1 MKFSLL
7 QWLAK
12 AVLLAAGVLAHTVTL
27 AAASPASN
35 APPATLLSQAQ
46 PIQELRGNVDTW
58 IDDRADATIQQVAG
72 SRVRERF
79 QPHTFGQPFLLSD
92 TNAVWIRL
100 VFRRAPGETG
110 HWILSVPIPFLDSIS
125 LFQREGNGSW
135 SEQKAGDALAHTEW
149 SRQGLMPAFNLNFNG
164 SAPQEVYLRVR
175 NYTRSDIPLR
185 VSTEDAHTNWQSNES
200 LALGWA
206 LGLLVT
212 FVGLSMLRYIQHRA
226 PADLAAVGYTLLML
240 VTVAQINGI
249 LNATLWQ
256 NMPLLA
262 NHASRVIAPIAVGG
276 SLLYMRELY
285 SLSIHY
291 HRFDRFLGSMGLTA
305 IVFSMGVL
313 VLDPLSSNQME
324 SLIFVVATVVAMTGA
339 VLSWRAGSPIWLWL
353 VLATAPQSVSLLWL
367 AAEDLDLVYPMW
379 EVRYLSSFF
388 LASSVPLFAF
398 ALSKVTRERKE
409 RELRTLHLDTQ
420 DALTGLLTPSAFA
433 VQLEDALQ
441 RVREQRE
448 PVSLVLIN
456 LVNYRHIIEH
466 FGQSM
471 GEQCEL
477 RAVVKLHRVLR
488 DVDPAGR
495 ISAGKFALLLEGVR
509 TREQLN
515 ERVVKLIASGLIPQ
529 AGLEPQVPL
538 QFHAACVL
546 LHERPLDPTTALD
559 TLLEL
564 LATMTPGTRRPI
576 RFVDAIDTLPVN
588 HEATGSFQAK

>member
-1 MKFSLL
+1 MR

-12 AVLLAAGVLAHTVTL
+12 AALLAAGLLAL
-27 AAASPASN
+27 PWAQAATPP
-35 APPATLLSQAQ
+35 PPAAPTALLLRHAQ
-46 PIQELRGNVDTW
+46 PTLELRASVDTW
-58 IDDRADATIQQVAG
+58 MDERGDATIQLAAAPG
-72 SRVRERF
+72 TRDRY
-79 QPHTFGQPFLLSD
+79 QPHVFGQPYSLSGD
-92 TNAVWIRL
+92 NAVWIRL
-100 VFRRAPGETG
+100 AFKRAPGEMD

-125 LFQREGNGSW
+125 LFQRESNGAW

-149 SRQGLMPAFNLNFNG
+149 SRQGLTPAFNLNFNG

-175 NYTRSDIPLR
+175 NYTRADIPLR
-185 VSTEDAHTNWQSNES
+185 VSTEDAHTSWQSNES

-206 LGLLVT
+206 LGLLIT
-212 FVGLSMLRYIQHRA
+212 FVGLSLLRYAQHRA

-240 VTVAQINGI
+240 ATVAQINGI

-256 NMPLLA
+256 TMPLLA

-324 SLIFVVATVVAMTGA
+324 SLIFVVATVVAMAGA

-353 VLATAPQSVSLLWL
+353 VLATAPQSLPLLWL
-367 AAEDLDLVYPMW
+367 AAEDMDLVRPMW
-379 EVRYLSSFF
+379 EVRYISSFF
-388 LASSVPLFAF
+388 LTTSVPLFAY
-398 ALSKVTRERKE
+398 ALSKVTHDRKE
-409 RELRTLHLDTQ
+409 REQRTLHLDTQ

-433 VQLEDALQ
+433 LQLEDALQ
-441 RVREQRE
+441 RVNEQRE
-448 PVSLVLIN
+448 PVALVLVN
-456 LVNYRHIIEH
+456 LVNYRQIIEH

-495 ISAGKFALLLEGVR
+495 IQAGKFALLLEGVR

-515 ERVVKLIASGLIPQ
+515 ERMVKLIASGLIPQ

-546 LHERPLDPTTALD
+546 LHERPLEAAEALD
-559 TLLEL
+559 TLLEV
-564 LATMTPGTRRPI
+564 LATMAPGTRRPI

-588 HEATGSFQAK
+588 HEATGSFQVS